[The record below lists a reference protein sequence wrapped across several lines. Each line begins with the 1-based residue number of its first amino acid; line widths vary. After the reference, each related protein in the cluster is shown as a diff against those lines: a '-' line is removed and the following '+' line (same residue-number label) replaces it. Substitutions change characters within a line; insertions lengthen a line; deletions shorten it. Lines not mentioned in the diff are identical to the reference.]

1 MPRFWPSILIMLGSG
16 WVQHGHSGSGLWRR
30 LQDSASKV
38 AEVVLTRARS
48 DSALS
53 DPARSQALIS
63 QPNRR
68 RRTTWSSALLC
79 SVYAR
84 MPSEWPLVSAKAG
97 TASGGAPAPNTF
109 SNSGERIGES
119 AGQTSGLAT
128 SASMNETGGACVALG
143 RSSKLELRLWLSF
156 FHGRWLRQ
164 QQSGAHRVPP
174 YPYCDYQYPYRDY
187 RYPYRVGSTLNHELL
202 RAKGRQRGGGGSS
215 SGSNDPPTFLAEDA
229 AAMAAVMAPG
239 KDRERSPTVCRECR
253 SRPSREQSLQPI

>member
-1 MPRFWPSILIMLGSG
+1 
-16 WVQHGHSGSGLWRR
+16 
-30 LQDSASKV
+30 
-38 AEVVLTRARS
+38 
-48 DSALS
+48 
-53 DPARSQALIS
+53 
-63 QPNRR
+63 
-68 RRTTWSSALLC
+68 
-79 SVYAR
+79 

-164 QQSGAHRVPP
+164 QQSGAHRAPP

-187 RYPYRVGSTLNHELL
+187 PYRYRDYPYPYRDYPYPYRDYRY
-202 RAKGRQRGGGGSS
+202 RAPPLVLASERGIVASGG
-215 SGSNDPPTFLAEDA
+215 
-229 AAMAAVMAPG
+229 V
-239 KDRERSPTVCRECR
+239 VCGVWSACTPRLGGTHACAHVRYEVIGIWPLPRCG
-253 SRPSREQSLQPI
+253 